1 MWFSRI
7 YLFLRLIPLIF
18 VCYLS
23 DYMHKTSCLFAIS
36 VLLTLVVAS
45 GSCGHRAPKVEGN
58 YIYEHGWNY
67 DINEGHIDVHET
79 GTMDFFH
86 GGTALDS
93 ARQVYTVTL
102 NDGGKVK
109 WVFNYISPSRWRV
122 EGEDF
127 YFAGEEDSFRMELL
141 ETVTEDCEDQ
151 PELASRIIKSVSGGI
166 GRETKFHLAELSREE
181 LIWSYTYPDGHTD
194 TWEFHRR

>member
-23 DYMHKTSCLFAIS
+23 DNMRKTSCLFAIS
-36 VLLTLVVAS
+36 VLFAFVAAS
-45 GSCGHRAPKVEGN
+45 GSCRHRSSGVEGN

-86 GGTALDS
+86 DGTALDS

-102 NDGGKVK
+102 KDGGKVE

-127 YFAGEEDSFRMELL
+127 YFAGEEDCFRMELL

-151 PELASRIIKSVSGGI
+151 PELAYRIIKSVSGGI
-166 GRETKFHLAELSREE
+166 GRETKFHLAELSRKE

>member
-23 DYMHKTSCLFAIS
+23 DNMRKTSRLFAIS
-36 VLLTLVVAS
+36 VLLTLVAAS
-45 GSCGHRAPKVEGN
+45 GSCRHRSSGVEGN

-86 GGTALDS
+86 DGTALDS

-102 NDGGKVK
+102 KDGGKVE

-127 YFAGEEDSFRMELL
+127 YFAGEEDCFRMELL

-151 PELASRIIKSVSGGI
+151 PELAYRIIKSVSGGI
-166 GRETKFHLAELSREE
+166 GRETKFHLAELSRKE